1 MSYPIPTS
9 ELTLTDTK
17 AFRGGAIEAGIARAL
32 KLAIASDRNEL
43 VVFEALPN
51 TNFGA
56 ALYLTE
62 QYITAAGPAAAG
74 WVSSGSGGGVGTLPV
89 GQVAVFYKAAN
100 ASAVVPPVFIACRFR
115 IGATGSS
122 TKAVF
127 HMQLAIEN
135 KMESDVYFSEPV
147 VYDPQDRLFIQLYA
161 AVGAGAAE
169 NFSFGCYIV
178 SRLGPEIS

>member
-1 MSYPIPTS
+1 MSYPIATN
-9 ELTLTDTK
+9 ELTLTDIK
-17 AFRGGAIEAGIARAL
+17 AFRGGAVEAGIARGLDL
-32 KLAIASDRNEL
+32 KIATNRNEL
-43 VVFEALPN
+43 VVFEALPL

-56 ALYLTE
+56 ALYTTE
-62 QYITAAGPAAAG
+62 QYITPAPAAVGWASAG
-74 WVSSGSGGGVGTLPV
+74 NGGGVGTLPV

-100 ASAVVPPVFIACRFR
+100 SSPVVPPVFIASRFR

-127 HMQLAIEN
+127 QTQLAMEN

-147 VYDPQDRLFIQLYA
+147 VYDPQDRLFIQVYSSVA
-161 AVGAGAAE
+161 AGAAE
-169 NFSFGCYIV
+169 NYAFGCFIV

>member
-1 MSYPIPTS
+1 MSYPIATD
-9 ELTLTDTK
+9 ELTLTDIK
-17 AFRGGAIEAGIARAL
+17 AFRGGAVEAGIARAL
-32 KLAIASDRNEL
+32 QLAIASSRDEL
-43 VVFEALPN
+43 VAFEALPL

-56 ALYLTE
+56 ALYTTG
-62 QYITAAGPAAAG
+62 QYVSGAPAAPG
-74 WVSSGSGGGVGTLPV
+74 WFSSGDGGGVGTLPV

-100 ASAVVPPVFIACRFR
+100 GSAVVPPLLIACRFR

-127 HMQLAIEN
+127 QVQLAIEN

-147 VYDPQDRLFIQLYA
+147 VYDPQDRLFIQAYA
-161 AVGAGAAE
+161 TAAGAAE
-169 NFSFGCYIV
+169 TFAFGCFII

>member
-17 AFRGGAIEAGIARAL
+17 TFRGGAIEAGIARAL
-32 KLAIASDRNEL
+32 KLAIASNREEL
-43 VVFEALPN
+43 VVYEALPN
-51 TNFGA
+51 TNFGV

-62 QYITAAGPAAAG
+62 QYITPAPAAVG
-74 WVSSGSGGGVGTLPV
+74 WASAGSGAGVGTLPV

-100 ASAVVPPVFIACRFR
+100 SSAVVPPVFIACRFR
-115 IGATGSS
+115 IGLTGSS

-135 KMESDVYFSEPV
+135 KVESDVYFSEPV
-147 VYDPQDRLFIQLYA
+147 VYDPNDRLFIQVYSTA
-161 AVGAGAAE
+161 AAGAAE
-169 NFSFGCYIV
+169 NFSFGCFIV